1 MSTTPAD
8 ITEPLPVVKKRRR
21 RWVSVLLGV
30 LIFGGGFATGVGVTI
45 VTAVHRLQYAIHH
58 PEEAPAR
65 VASTLKRKLSL
76 DEAQTSKVESVVAKH
91 LQVLIAIHNE
101 FLPKVIEQL
110 RQIRDEIG
118 ETLDVKQ
125 REHWYKM
132 FDEVRDR
139 WLPAMPPA
147 DKADK

>member
-1 MSTTPAD
+1 MSSTPTD
-8 ITEPLPVVKKRRR
+8 IPELLPVVARRRR
-21 RWVSVLLGV
+21 RWVSVLIGV
-30 LIFGGGFATGVGVTI
+30 LIFGGGFATGVGFTI

-101 FLPKVIEQL
+101 FLPKVVEQL

-118 ETLDVKQ
+118 ETLDEKQ
-125 REHWYKM
+125 RERWYKM
-132 FDEVRDR
+132 FDDVRER
-139 WLPAMPPA
+139 WLPALPPA
-147 DKADK
+147 EKRET

>member
-1 MSTTPAD
+1 MSTTPAE
-8 ITEPLPVVKKRRR
+8 IAEPLPVVAKRRR
-21 RWVSVLLGV
+21 RWLSVLVGV

-45 VTAVHRLQYAIHH
+45 VTAVHRLHYAIHH
-58 PEEAPAR
+58 PEQAPAR
-65 VASTLKRKLSL
+65 VAATLKRKLSL

-101 FLPKVIEQL
+101 FLPKVMEQL

-118 ETLDVKQ
+118 ETLDEKQ

-132 FDEVRDR
+132 FDDVRER
-139 WLPAMPPA
+139 WLPALPPA
-147 DKADK
+147 EKHEK

>member
-1 MSTTPAD
+1 MSTSPAD
-8 ITEPLPVVKKRRR
+8 IAEPLPVAAKPRR
-21 RWVSVLLGV
+21 RWLSVLLGI

-45 VTAVHRLQYAIHH
+45 VTAVHRLHYAIRH

-101 FLPKVIEQL
+101 FLPKVMEQL

-118 ETLDVKQ
+118 ESLDETQ
-125 REHWYKM
+125 REHWYRM
-132 FDEVRDR
+132 FDEMRDR
-139 WLPAMPPA
+139 WLPAMPPSEKH
-147 DKADK
+147 DK